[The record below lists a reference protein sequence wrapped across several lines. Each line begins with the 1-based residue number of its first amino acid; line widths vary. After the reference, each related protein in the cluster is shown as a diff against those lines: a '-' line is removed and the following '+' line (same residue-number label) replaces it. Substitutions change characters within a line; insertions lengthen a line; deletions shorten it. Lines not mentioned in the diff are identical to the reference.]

1 MIISLLFKEFR
12 VNSFARK
19 VSKNNRFS
27 FLLNLLFLATYLF
40 VIIYIFVVIVGKL
53 ERYEKATVNFM
64 VMFLFVLFLFESFIG
79 LEVTRNSFYNID
91 DILVLDGKPID
102 PKNLVFTKMLFVY
115 LHQMGVSFISSYPIL
130 VAYCYVT
137 YLTPINYFLLL
148 FYPILIA
155 FAEVALIGILLVPY
169 NYIFNFLKR
178 NYIIQIITA
187 GILVLGLCYLYSFV
201 LDIFVRLIQ
210 KQNLEALFTANN
222 LRLLA
227 SSVVYFVPVNYLVTS
242 LLRIN
247 PAGMVYFFAI
257 VIVALVFGTVF
268 ISLSY
273 ASFAKQ
279 RSQGKE
285 KEITTKGLKIRSA
298 TNALFKK
305 EMILTLRNSSKTF
318 SFTSL
323 LIMEPFLMYLVV
335 KAINLLFTSGAL
347 SFTLI
352 QFPNI
357 EKFVDIMLILYFVGV
372 INSGGIDFLGDEKET
387 MRVMK
392 TVPVSPL
399 KQILVKFTIPFFLSL
414 ISLVISLIV
423 LLATSTIDY
432 EIAIV
437 GFIFSSLFLL
447 GNDAMSLF
455 NELKHPTL
463 SSDSNV
469 FFLTGLYLFIIPIL
483 LLASGLTLEYL
494 KVESYYIYLALAGI
508 LLIFVVPFFISF
520 KKKIYKY
527 FMKLEVVN

>member
-1 MIISLLFKEFR
+1 
-12 VNSFARK
+12 
-19 VSKNNRFS
+19 
-27 FLLNLLFLATYLF
+27 
-40 VIIYIFVVIVGKL
+40 
-53 ERYEKATVNFM
+53 
-64 VMFLFVLFLFESFIG
+64 
-79 LEVTRNSFYNID
+79 
-91 DILVLDGKPID
+91 
-102 PKNLVFTKMLFVY
+102 
-115 LHQMGVSFISSYPIL
+115 
-130 VAYCYVT
+130 
-137 YLTPINYFLLL
+137 
-148 FYPILIA
+148 
-155 FAEVALIGILLVPY
+155 
-169 NYIFNFLKR
+169 
-178 NYIIQIITA
+178 
-187 GILVLGLCYLYSFV
+187 
-201 LDIFVRLIQ
+201 
-210 KQNLEALFTANN
+210 
-222 LRLLA
+222 
-227 SSVVYFVPVNYLVTS
+227 
-242 LLRIN
+242 
-247 PAGMVYFFAI
+247 MVYFFAI

-285 KEITTKGLKIRSA
+285 KEITTKGLKMRSA

-305 EMILTLRNSSKTF
+305 EMILILRNSSKTF

-399 KQILVKFTIPFFLSL
+399 KQILVKFAIPFFLSL
-414 ISLVISLIV
+414 ISLAISLIV

-437 GFIFSSLFLL
+437 GFIFSLLFLL

-483 LLASGLTLEYL
+483 LLASGLALEYL
-494 KVESYYIYLALAGI
+494 KVEKYYIYLALAGI